1 MERGQLIFTENF
13 EGSLV
18 PMRPAAP
25 ATEEDLQDII
35 AKFPDVISGEEGDLI
50 LVSREQGVP
59 GSQDG
64 NDRWSLDHLFVSRDA
79 IPVLVEVKR
88 ASDTRIRREVIG
100 QLLDYA
106 ANGVVYWPEDLLE
119 ASFVE
124 TCRRRGEAPEAV
136 LQAFMDDRDPS
147 AFWAQVQANLVAGR
161 LRLLVVADL
170 IPPELARII
179 EFLNDQMRADVKAI
193 ELRYYRGSDGRRTL
207 APRVIGET
215 EKSRVGK
222 GPRTS
227 VRGPVIEVEEWLET
241 RLSDRDE
248 ETLRGSR
255 VHLGIMSR
263 LGAEVSVASTYGS
276 VRAAF
281 ISGDGNRVRPLDL
294 DVNGKVSIGL
304 KHIKERP
311 QLIDE
316 EARKAVCVEMS
327 NAVGGIEQDNLNG
340 FPGFPAARL
349 CDPEIAEA
357 YERVA
362 SRLVDLAVQP
372 QGKDDPV

>member
-1 MERGQLIFTENF
+1 MDRGQLIFTEDF

-35 AKFPDVISGEEGDLI
+35 ARFPDVISGDEGELI
-50 LVSREQGVP
+50 LVRREQGVP

-64 NDRWSLDHLFVSRDA
+64 YDRWSLDHLFVSRDA

-106 ANGVVYWPEDLLE
+106 ANGVVYWPDDLLGS
-119 ASFVE
+119 SFAE
-124 TCRRRGEAPEAV
+124 TCRERGEAPEAV
-136 LQAFMDDRDPS
+136 LQTFLGDWDPS
-147 AFWAQVQANLVAGR
+147 AFWAQVQANLEAGR
-161 LRLLVVADL
+161 LRLLIVADL

-179 EFLNDQMRADVKAI
+179 EFLNGQMRADVRAI

-207 APRVIGET
+207 APSFIGET
-215 EKSRVGK
+215 EKSRISK

-227 VRGPVIEVEEWLET
+227 VRGPVIGLEEWLEMHLRQT
-241 RLSDRDE
+241 DE

-255 VHLGIMSR
+255 VHLEIMSQ
-263 LGAEVSVASTYGS
+263 LGADVAVASTHRS

-281 ISGDGNRVRPLDL
+281 IAEDGTKVRPLDL
-294 DVNGKVSIGL
+294 NINGKVSIGF
-304 KHIKERP
+304 KNIRNRP
-311 QLIDE
+311 RLVDE
-316 EARKAVCVEMS
+316 EARKRICVEMS
-327 NAVGGIEQDNLNG
+327 NAVEGIDQDNLNG

-349 CDPEIAEA
+349 CNPVIAKA
-357 YERVA
+357 YEQAA
-362 SRLVDLAVQP
+362 SLLVDLAV
-372 QGKDDPV
+372 KS